1 MLNFLKKN
9 QRFDSPF
16 LFLSCQDFLSSFKV
30 KNHRVRIIISL
41 TIERKGNSPATIEDN
56 SFHPRSR
63 NTTEELVNKG
73 IGVFAGRL
81 IDRTVKKKRW
91 FYSGNGL
98 IVLNKTRIVVRCP
111 TIYRRF
117 DNKAFYNLDRKWNN
131 VAWMNA
137 LKERAQLLSYFL
149 AGRSSF
155 RGWPV
160 FFSFFISLL
169 YEIEQF
175 LIFIISRT
183 EQSPIKAFGNGP
195 VFIKQNT
202 VWIEACGS
210 RGFNP
215 FHLSLIARQ
224 RDTTDSL
231 NIFEQSKT
239 RLIPCVKCGTFIGP
253 VVLTRRRSSIVRVF
267 YRNSFFFF
275 FPPTISPDPLIYKLL
290 LCKIYLSIVK
300 LFGNV
305 EYL

>member
-1 MLNFLKKN
+1 MLSFLKEN

-16 LFLSCQDFLSSFKV
+16 LFLSCQDFLSSFRV

-56 SFHPRSR
+56 SFHLRSR

-81 IDRTVKKKRW
+81 IDRTVKKERW

-160 FFSFFISLL
+160 FFLFLFPFFMKSN
-169 YEIEQF
+169 
-175 LIFIISRT
+175 
-183 EQSPIKAFGNGP
+183 GN
-195 VFIKQNT
+195 F
-202 VWIEACGS
+202 
-210 RGFNP
+210 
-215 FHLSLIARQ
+215 
-224 RDTTDSL
+224 
-231 NIFEQSKT
+231 
-239 RLIPCVKCGTFIGP
+239 
-253 VVLTRRRSSIVRVF
+253 
-267 YRNSFFFF
+267 
-275 FPPTISPDPLIYKLL
+275 
-290 LCKIYLSIVK
+290 
-300 LFGNV
+300 
-305 EYL
+305 